1 MKRILFDSYN
11 KVQNP
16 YGKFLDMVAVTECGH
31 PQHLLQRLKEAGGS
45 KYLRYRGEIEW
56 GEAQQ

>member
-16 YGKFLDMVAVTECGH
+16 YGKFLDMVLRRSCNRVWSSAAPTPTTKRGRWLQISAV
-31 PQHLLQRLKEAGGS
+31 P
-45 KYLRYRGEIEW
+45 W
-56 GEAQQ
+56 